1 MTDST
6 QAQAA
11 PQQQQP
17 QTMSVDQ
24 AYSSIIARQRDQ
36 ALNHAAELEVRLAIA
51 LQENAVLRESLA
63 RSEADL
69 AMLKAAD
76 VPVNRAQR
84 RAKK

>member
-11 PQQQQP
+11 QMQQQP

-51 LQENAVLRESLA
+51 LQENAALRESLA
-63 RSEADL
+63 KSEADS
-69 AMLKAAD
+69 AVLKAAE

-84 RAKK
+84 RTKK